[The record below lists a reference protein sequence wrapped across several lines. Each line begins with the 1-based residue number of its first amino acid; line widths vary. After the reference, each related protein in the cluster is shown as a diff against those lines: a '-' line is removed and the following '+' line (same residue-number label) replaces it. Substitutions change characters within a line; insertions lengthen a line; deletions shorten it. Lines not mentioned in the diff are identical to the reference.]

1 MLQTAS
7 SLNIVPGK
15 KNNQQ
20 NQEKTPKQTNQ
31 KNTNTSNTG
40 ISFDIL
46 KFKIKA
52 LPLISESLYRD
63 KAQQIK
69 AAFNERFWDYRPYLG
84 VLGKDFY
91 IPNSFVSTSEPHSI
105 VMLIIKFTFMRKQ
118 DLLPP
123 ALLSSAALMPQK
135 GELSYSSWLVEM
147 IH

>member
-46 KFKIKA
+46 KFKI
-52 LPLISESLYRD
+52 
-63 KAQQIK
+63 
-69 AAFNERFWDYRPYLG
+69 
-84 VLGKDFY
+84 
-91 IPNSFVSTSEPHSI
+91 
-105 VMLIIKFTFMRKQ
+105 
-118 DLLPP
+118 
-123 ALLSSAALMPQK
+123 
-135 GELSYSSWLVEM
+135 
-147 IH
+147 

>member
-15 KNNQQ
+15 KTTNKNR
-20 NQEKTPKQTNQ
+20 EKTPKQTNQ
-31 KNTNTSNTG
+31 KNSNTSNTG

-69 AAFNERFWDYRPYLG
+69 AAFNERF
-84 VLGKDFY
+84 
-91 IPNSFVSTSEPHSI
+91 
-105 VMLIIKFTFMRKQ
+105 
-118 DLLPP
+118 
-123 ALLSSAALMPQK
+123 
-135 GELSYSSWLVEM
+135 
-147 IH
+147 